1 MREDLLFHI
10 TTRDKWKQYQKDGNY
25 EPESFESNGFIRC
38 FTGDQIEDAANRLF
52 PDKDEILLIVID
64 VSIIR
69 EEVKYKED
77 EETGEKFPH
86 ILGPL
91 SINAV
96 IDKIDI
102 KAEDNGKFKI
112 SFTSD
117 S

>member
-10 TTRDKWKQYQKDGNY
+10 TTKDEWKQYKKEGNY
-25 EPESFESNGFIRC
+25 EPESFESDGFIRC
-38 FTGDQIEDAANRLF
+38 FTGVQLEDAANRLF
-52 PDKDEILLIVID
+52 PDKDKILLIVID

-69 EEVKYKED
+69 EEIKFEKD
-77 EETGEKFPH
+77 EEIGEKFPH

-102 KAEDNGKFKI
+102 KAEDNGKFNI